1 MRAIPGF
8 ELSNGQSLQVRRWG
22 RIAGCT
28 LRHGDRLHIDQGVAE
43 GLVALVPR
51 GLGRPMLGRVTRS
64 GLRAEPGDVPASALR
79 WQVLGRVA
87 RVERALERGGPE
99 AGAWQVAVRITPIE
113 GRDASPDA
121 AREALRGGKLGAGEV
136 EALLLR
142 AVMAGQRWGVDVS
155 VGLAR
160 TAARADALAQH
171 SPPGTVS
178 FVLDPEALVAEAA
191 AQPGQLIEGPWAPP
205 GAARGRGVDRP
216 NTMQVPL
223 FADSRTA

>member
-8 ELSNGQSLQVRRWG
+8 ELSDGQSLQVRRWG

-28 LRHGDRLHIDQGVAE
+28 LRYGDRLHVDPGVVE

-51 GLGRPMLGRVTRS
+51 GFGRPMLGRVTRS

-79 WQVLGRVA
+79 WQVLGRIA

-99 AGAWQVAVRITPIE
+99 AGAWQVAVHI
-113 GRDASPDA
+113 SPQEPAGSGLEA
-121 AREALRGGKLGAGEV
+121 AQEALRGGRLGAGEI

-142 AVMAGQRWGVDVS
+142 AVMAGERWGVDVS

-160 TAARADALAQH
+160 TAARAEALAQQGQA
-171 SPPGTVS
+171 GTVS
-178 FVLDPEALVAEAA
+178 FELSAEALAAEAA
-191 AQPGQLIEGPWAPP
+191 ARPGQLIEGPWAPA
-205 GAARGRGVDRP
+205 GAAQGRGLP
-216 NTMQVPL
+216 QEGTMQVPL